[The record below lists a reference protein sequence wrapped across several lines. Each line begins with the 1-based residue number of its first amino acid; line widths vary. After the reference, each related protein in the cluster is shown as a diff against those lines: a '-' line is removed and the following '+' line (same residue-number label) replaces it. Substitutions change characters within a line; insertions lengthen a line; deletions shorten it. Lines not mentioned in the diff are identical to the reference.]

1 VSRPFHRPTLF
12 GPAAIDTLPGGIDP
26 ADRDEAAYATARL
39 LVEGGRSGGD
49 QVAVDRLV
57 HLADEHGMDLLASMW
72 SQAPADSL
80 PGALWRL
87 YVLRNWAH
95 RQPRTAAEEF
105 DRGRAV
111 APVLEVVAGVGE
123 PPGPEAVVELTDAI
137 LRGVYSGDFAVAME
151 RAAAFAR
158 VVAIGRASHPVAGD
172 EAMTGVRMVRMA
184 EHLESAARSWRSG
197 DLQAR

>member
-1 VSRPFHRPTLF
+1 MRRPFHRPTLF
-12 GPAAIDTLPGGIDP
+12 GPAAIDTLPGGLDP

-39 LVEGGRSGGD
+39 LVEGGRSGAD
-49 QVAVDRLV
+49 PQAVERLV
-57 HLADEHGMDLLASMW
+57 HLADEHGMDLLAEMW

-87 YVLRNWAH
+87 YVLRSWAH
-95 RQPRTAAEEF
+95 RQPGTAAEEF
-105 DRGRAV
+105 DRGRAI

-137 LRGVYSGDFAVAME
+137 LRGVYNGDFAVALE

-158 VVAIGRASHPVAGD
+158 VVAIGRASHPVASD
-172 EAMTGVRMVRMA
+172 EAMLGLRMVRIA
-184 EHLESAARSWRSG
+184 DNLESAARSWS
-197 DLQAR
+197 